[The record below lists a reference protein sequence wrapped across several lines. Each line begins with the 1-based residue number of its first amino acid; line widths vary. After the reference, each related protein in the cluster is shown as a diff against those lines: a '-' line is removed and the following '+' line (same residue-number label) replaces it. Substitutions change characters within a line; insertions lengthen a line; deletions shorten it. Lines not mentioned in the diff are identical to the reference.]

1 MVDLAMGFDFGSSK
15 IGVSIGQGLTS
26 TATALTIIRAQ
37 DGIPDWDALDKLVSE
52 WQPKVFVVGLPLNM
66 DDTMSDMAKAATRF
80 SRRLNG
86 RYHIKAEMM
95 DERLSTFE
103 AKEYSGQVDAIAAK
117 LILESWLNRPGT
129 FD

>member
-1 MVDLAMGFDFGSSK
+1 MADLAMGFDFGSSK
-15 IGVSIGQGLTS
+15 IGISIGQGLTS

-37 DGIPDWDALDKLVSE
+37 DGIPDWDSLDKLVSE

-66 DDTMSDMAKAATRF
+66 DDTMSDMAKAASRF

-86 RYHIKAEMM
+86 RYHIRAEMM

-103 AKEYSGQVDAIAAK
+103 AKEFSGQVDAIAAK
-117 LILESWLNRPGT
+117 LILESWLT
-129 FD
+129 QQEKFD

>member
-1 MVDLAMGFDFGSSK
+1 MADLAMGFDFGSSK
-15 IGVSIGQGLTS
+15 IGISIGQSLTS

-37 DGIPDWDALDKLVSE
+37 DGIPDWDSLDKLVSE

-86 RYHIKAEMM
+86 RYHIRAEMM

-103 AKEYSGQVDAIAAK
+103 AKEFSGQIDAIAAK
-117 LILESWLNRPGT
+117 LILESWLT
-129 FD
+129 QQEKFD